1 MVAAVDRLTQLALEG
16 RTDEVARA
24 ELVRAAYDQVWR
36 LCAGLVDRAGA
47 DDLAQETFLR
57 ALRSLGRFRADAS
70 ARTWLL
76 AIARHTC
83 VDELRARQR
92 RRRHAADGGG
102 GASGADAPDRAPD
115 ASQEA
120 LVADLLARLD
130 PDRRAAFV
138 VTQLLGL
145 SYDEAA
151 TVCACPTGTIRS
163 RVARARADLIELVGE
178 EPASRG
184 SRPAAT

>member
-1 MVAAVDRLTQLALEG
+1 MTAVDRLTQLALDG
-16 RTDEVARA
+16 RTDPGARA
-24 ELVRAAYDQVWR
+24 ELVEVAYAQVWR
-36 LCAGLVDRAGA
+36 LCAGLVDRASA
-47 DDLAQETFLR
+47 DDLTQDTFVR
-57 ALRSLGRFRADAS
+57 ALRSLEHFRADAS

-83 VDELRARQR
+83 VDELRSRER
-92 RRRHAADGGG
+92 RRRHAARHRDLAG
-102 GASGADAPDRAPD
+102 SGPDQTPLAPD
-115 ASQEA
+115 ASQES

-151 TVCACPTGTIRS
+151 TVCGCPTGTIRS
-163 RVARARADLIELVGE
+163 RVARARAELIELLGE
-178 EPASRG
+178 KPASRG